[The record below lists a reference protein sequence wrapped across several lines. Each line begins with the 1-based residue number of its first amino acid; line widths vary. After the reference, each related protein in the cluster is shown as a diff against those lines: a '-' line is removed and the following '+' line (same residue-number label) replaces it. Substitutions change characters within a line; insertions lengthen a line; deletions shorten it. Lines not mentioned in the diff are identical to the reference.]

1 MTALRLLPWSGPDG
15 KPAYLSTGDEGGF
28 LSRVADEAEASQ
40 LATAEQI
47 LNHVG
52 ELLSDNRATVSEL
65 RYAARRLSECL
76 ADTLRVAQS
85 RGARLPVV
93 LADEVDE
100 AAP

>member
-1 MTALRLLPWSGPDG
+1 MLPWSGAG
-15 KPAYLSTGDEGGF
+15 REA
-28 LSRVADEAEASQ
+28 RVSVHRGTRAVSSPGWRTRAEASQ

-47 LNHVG
+47 LSHVG
-52 ELLSDNRATVSEL
+52 ELLSDDRATASEL

-85 RGARLPVV
+85 RGARLPVF